1 MPWVF
6 LNPLEKQ
13 TFTRVDR
20 KDYNDYI
27 SCLRK
32 YRYLNI
38 DSERESLL
46 CFFVCLFLHLRD
58 LYREM
63 RRGRKVQ
70 S

>member
-13 TFTRVDR
+13 TFTRVDW

-27 SCLRK
+27 SCLKK
-32 YRYLNI
+32 YRFLNI
-38 DSERESLL
+38 DSERGPL
-46 CFFVCLFLHLRD
+46 FFFLHLRD

>member
-13 TFTRVDR
+13 TFTRVDW

-27 SCLRK
+27 SCLKK
-32 YRYLNI
+32 YRFLNI
-38 DSERESLL
+38 DSERGPL
-46 CFFVCLFLHLRD
+46 FFFFFLHLRD